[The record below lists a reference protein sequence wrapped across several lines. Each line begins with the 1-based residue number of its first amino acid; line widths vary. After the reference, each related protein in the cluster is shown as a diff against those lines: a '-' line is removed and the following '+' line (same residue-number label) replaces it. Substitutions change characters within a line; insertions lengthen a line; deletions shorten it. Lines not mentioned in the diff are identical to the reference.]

1 MEPTTLLL
9 VAVLIVGMLLLR
21 QRDPEK
27 LRIKRMMDKLPG
39 LPSYPILG
47 SILPYIFV
55 KPEDRWGLTYKIAV
69 QYKPLI
75 KWWIGP
81 FPAITIVHPDFAEA
95 VLNNTHTIEKT
106 KLYKIMEPWLGSGL
120 ITSTGL
126 KWHTHRKI
134 ITPSFHF
141 KILENFVPIF
151 SEKADILVKKLKEEV
166 GGRVFDVYP
175 YVSACTLDIICESAM
190 GTCVNAQLTADS
202 DYVKAVYNMKKI
214 TMERIA
220 QPHLLS
226 DFILSLTKWGKLQ
239 DKCLKVI
246 HGFTIKVI
254 KDRKEQREKTTQK
267 QVTEDEILFGYKRRV
282 ALLDMLLEASENGV
296 EITDEEI
303 QQEVDTFMFAGHDTV
318 SAAVS
323 SSLYMLGLHPE
334 IQDKVYEELKEIFQ
348 DSDRSPNMKDLQD
361 MKYLQM
367 VIKEALRILPSVPS
381 IGRQTSRDMQLGPY
395 TIPAGIT
402 VIVPA
407 YILHLDPDIF
417 PNPRKFNPDNFL
429 PDRVVNRHPYAYI
442 PFSAGPRNCVGQ
454 KFAMLEV
461 KAVLSSILRHY
472 EVRSVDKMEDLVL
485 MFEIVLNSKYGFRIS
500 LTERKHKEDCK
511 NNLS

>member
-334 IQDKVYEELKEIFQ
+334 IQDPT
-348 DSDRSPNMKDLQD
+348 RSQL
-361 MKYLQM
+361 
-367 VIKEALRILPSVPS
+367 ALP
-381 IGRQTSRDMQLGPY
+381 
-395 TIPAGIT
+395 
-402 VIVPA
+402 
-407 YILHLDPDIF
+407 
-417 PNPRKFNPDNFL
+417 
-429 PDRVVNRHPYAYI
+429 
-442 PFSAGPRNCVGQ
+442 
-454 KFAMLEV
+454 
-461 KAVLSSILRHY
+461 
-472 EVRSVDKMEDLVL
+472 
-485 MFEIVLNSKYGFRIS
+485 
-500 LTERKHKEDCK
+500 
-511 NNLS
+511 